1 MMKRLAILLL
11 LPAAASAQ
19 QYNYFSPGCA
29 LSGTASSQIVNLATG
44 VCIIGNL
51 PVTNLNGGTSA
62 STTTFWR
69 GDGTWATPAGSGAAG
84 SNGQVQVNNA
94 GAFAGYSN
102 LAWDPINTI
111 LSLGTSSGTTNGTIN
126 IGGGGTAV
134 GTLVSA
140 GQLTVQGQPLLLT
153 DLNGA
158 GISVAGTAGAGIAQG
173 SFVTLEAG
181 AIGPSASEGAGG
193 AITLLAG
200 TGNDTQAGGNVTL
213 QGGPGYST
221 DGPAGVAILAGG
233 TGNSQSL
240 SGGIDFQAGMM
251 LSGYVTNFG
260 NWMINAP
267 SGGTALT
274 TVGASGSPAIA
285 FVSGNSTTIQTA
297 DVTIQRIG
305 SIANVVY
312 SGPSLNLWD
321 TSNNNV
327 AAIQESGGQTEF
339 WQNTAAQ
346 NWTQVAYFGNSNGFV
361 MTGATGG
368 DQGAGTINATALFVN
383 GAPVSVTT
391 GSFTGTFVGF
401 TPTNPTT
408 TVTYTVA
415 GNMVTLLI
423 QPATA
428 TSANTQFQMI
438 GLPAAVTPT
447 NTYYGPV
454 TYYMEDNSVGS
465 ASSFRVDNTGVLT
478 FERCNTNLTTGN
490 LFCNYNNWTNS
501 GTKGIMNPISLTYA
515 LQ

>member
-1 MMKRLAILLL
+1 MMKRVLLLLL
-11 LPAAASAQ
+11 LPLAASAQ

-62 STTTFWR
+62 SPTTFWR
-69 GDGTWATPAGSGAAG
+69 GDGTWATPVGSGAGG

-158 GISVAGTAGAGIAQG
+158 GISVTGTAGAGTALGSSIAIG
-173 SFVTLEAG
+173 AG
-181 AIGPSASEGAGG
+181 GIGPSASTGVGG

-213 QGGPGYST
+213 QGGAGYST
-221 DGPAGVAILAGG
+221 DGPAGMAIVAGG

-240 SGGIDFQAGMM
+240 SGGIDFQAGTM

-267 SGGTALT
+267 SAGTALT

-285 FVSGNSTTIQTA
+285 FVSGNSTTVQAA
-297 DVTIQRIG
+297 DVTIQRYG
-305 SIANVVY
+305 SIPNVVY
-312 SGPSLNLWD
+312 SGPSFNLWD
-321 TSNNNV
+321 TSNNNL
-327 AAIQESGGQTEF
+327 ADIQESGGQTEF
-339 WQNTAAQ
+339 WQYTPAQ
-346 NWTQVAYFGNSNGFV
+346 TWTQMAYFGTSNGFV

-368 DQGAGTINATALFVN
+368 DQGPGTINATAVYVN
-383 GAPVSVTT
+383 GAPIIP
-391 GSFTGTFVGF
+391 TGTFTASFNGF
-401 TPTNPTT
+401 TTTPTT
-408 TVTYTVA
+408 TVTYTIV
-415 GNMVTLLI
+415 GNVVTLLV
-423 QPATA
+423 QPFTA
-428 TSANTQFQMI
+428 TSGNTQFTAY

-447 NTYYGPV
+447 NTVATSPIPF
-454 TYYMEDNSVGS
+454 M
-465 ASSFRVDNTGVLT
+465 VDNGAGTSGAAYVDNLGNVYFQRCSANLSTGVVS
-478 FERCNTNLTTGN
+478 CP
-490 LFCNYNNWTNS
+490 NNSWTNS
-501 GTKGIMNPISLTYA
+501 NNKGIGSNPATITYA